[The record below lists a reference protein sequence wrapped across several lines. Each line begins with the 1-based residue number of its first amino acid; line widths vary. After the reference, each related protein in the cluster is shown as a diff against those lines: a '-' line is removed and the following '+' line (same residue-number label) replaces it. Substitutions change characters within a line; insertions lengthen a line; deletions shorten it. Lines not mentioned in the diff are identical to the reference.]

1 MEEGEVRFC
10 FGTISEYKIP
20 VAVKSATGIFMSRII
35 LLLFLMMM
43 FVVNLSAQ
51 TPVQKVII
59 KYEDVTG
66 ARNFVAQ
73 GLRMTLARKFI
84 KSTPLAP
91 IAQEV
96 DELYILKMEDVSPNI
111 RNAFVRD
118 IKSALRQYKYYGTH
132 PSKNGEVDIY
142 ILPSSSTT
150 VKELVI
156 YNPEIYSLN
165 SLHGDFTYT
174 ELEAL
179 DKK

>member
-1 MEEGEVRFC
+1 
-10 FGTISEYKIP
+10 
-20 VAVKSATGIFMSRII
+20 
-35 LLLFLMMM
+35 MMT

-73 GLRMTLARKFI
+73 GLSMTLARKFI

-91 IAQEV
+91 IAQDV
-96 DELYILKMEDVSPNI
+96 DELYILKMQNVAPNI

-118 IKSALRQYKYYGTH
+118 LKVALRQYKYYGTH

-142 ILPSSSTT
+142 ILPLGTSS

-165 SLHGDFTYT
+165 SLHGDFNYT

>member
-1 MEEGEVRFC
+1 
-10 FGTISEYKIP
+10 
-20 VAVKSATGIFMSRII
+20 
-35 LLLFLMMM
+35 
-43 FVVNLSAQ
+43 
-51 TPVQKVII
+51 
-59 KYEDVTG
+59 
-66 ARNFVAQ
+66 
-73 GLRMTLARKFI
+73 
-84 KSTPLAP
+84 
-91 IAQEV
+91 
-96 DELYILKMEDVSPNI
+96 MEDVSPNI

-118 IKSALRQYKYYGTH
+118 LKSALRQYKYYGTH